1 MSNGNRPL
9 GGYDPNKA
17 VDRQAGATAF
27 QPKVKPGAETQAKVE
42 GGGVEPKL
50 APRTMALPR
59 ISAKERPVEAGYEE
73 HLERLEEAIE
83 QQTAA
88 IVEHVAEIAAEKGLD
103 PSDVTLVWSLDI
115 TGRQDVVCSFCGR
128 PSCTFRPVQYRTRNP
143 EVDLLGDSIIVFQ
156 EAAARAGVKYGV
168 IVYDEEVLVLRDP
181 ATAGDQAE
189 RADTLTRYTQFR
201 DRHDYPDP
209 NSQSWLQQALAKWNP
224 ADAARRVSGDPA
236 DGRMFEAAF
245 KIFQQVGGAFKSMV
259 VAKSVEP
266 RGGIRGF
273 EVRAKQAGIQ
283 MTGLAVGDRAEAVA
297 RRFLD
302 RTLIAQ
308 DAHQL
313 RDRVGDGVNT
323 SLQAIKD
330 LPAKG

>member
-1 MSNGNRPL
+1 MSNGKPI
-9 GGYDPNKA
+9 GGYDPKKA
-17 VDRQAGATAF
+17 LDRTGATAYEVR
-27 QPKVKPGAETQAKVE
+27 VKPATETGVKVE
-42 GGGVEPKL
+42 RGGPDPKL
-50 APRTMALPR
+50 ARRTMALPA
-59 ISAKERPVEAGYEE
+59 INAKERPVEAGYEE
-73 HLERLEEAIE
+73 HLERLEEVIE
-83 QQTAA
+83 QQAAA
-88 IVEHVAEIAAEKGLD
+88 IVEQVAEIAAEKGLE
-103 PSDVTLVWSLDI
+103 PKDVTLVWSLDI
-115 TGRQDVVCSFCGR
+115 TGRQDVVCSYCGR

-143 EVDLLGDSIIVFQ
+143 EVDLLGDSITVFQ
-156 EAAARAGVKYGV
+156 EAAARAGVKYGI

-189 RADTLTRYTQFR
+189 RADTLSRYTQFR

-209 NSQSWLQQALAKWNP
+209 KSRAWLDQALAKWNP
-224 ADAARRVSGDPA
+224 ADASRRVSGDPA

-245 KIFQQVGGAFKSMV
+245 KIFQQVGGALKSMV

-283 MTGLAVGDRAEAVA
+283 MTGLAVGQRADAVA
-297 RRFLD
+297 GRFLS
-302 RTLIAQ
+302 RTLVAP

-313 RDRVGDGVNT
+313 REKVGDGIKA
-323 SLQAIKD
+323 SLEAIKD